1 MMRQFTAFAGS
12 LIMATALVA
21 AQGDQKPP
29 QPTPNPQPPAAPQTP
44 AAPARQTTPEVSL
57 TGCLTQGTSPTV
69 FILDNAKLSSA
80 EKTEKGKT
88 YVLASG
94 TENLNFKAHLNHEV
108 TITGMAESKVSAAP
122 TPGQKVDE
130 KDLPTLTAK
139 SLTMMADRCV
149 TSH

>member
-1 MMRQFTAFAGS
+1 MMRHLTAFAGS
-12 LIMATALVA
+12 LIMATAFVA

-29 QPTPNPQPPAAPQTP
+29 QPPQAPAAPQTP
-44 AAPARQTTPEVSL
+44 AAPARQMPPEVSL
-57 TGCLTQGTSPTV
+57 TGCLTQGTGPTV

-80 EKTEKGKT
+80 EKTEKGQT

-94 TENLNFKAHLNHEV
+94 PENLNFKTHLNHEV
-108 TITGMAESKVSAAP
+108 TITGVAESKVSAAP

-130 KDLPTLTAK
+130 KDLPKLTAK
-139 SLTMMADRCV
+139 SVTMIADRCT